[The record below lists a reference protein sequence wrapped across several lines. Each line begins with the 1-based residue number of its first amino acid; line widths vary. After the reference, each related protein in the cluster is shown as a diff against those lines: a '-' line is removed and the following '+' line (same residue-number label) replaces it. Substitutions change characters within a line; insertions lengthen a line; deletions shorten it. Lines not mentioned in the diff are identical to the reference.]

1 VVLIA
6 KRAHP
11 TRLHDEVAL
20 TQRLPDPPDRKR
32 PENMPVSND
41 QHVPLDRLVLG
52 LPNHRPMVLS
62 ADLAYQPVDALDNIL
77 RRLAPGTAVFPDI
90 PRPEAPLCPSFPD
103 LRGRDALVLAV
114 VPLPDVGR
122 DGDLGVGARGGG
134 LRMLDLPRVG
144 VLAAEVEELE
154 GPLGAFPRR
163 DISGPTLKCQL
174 LPVFSPRRHY
184 GRCGEEDA
192 LTCAQAASARSTGRH
207 RPAHDQSLEH
217 ASRHSE

>member
-1 VVLIA
+1 M
-6 KRAHP
+6 
-11 TRLHDEVAL
+11 T
-20 TQRLPDPPDRKR
+20 
-32 PENMPVSND
+32 VSND
-41 QHVPLDRLVLG
+41 QHVILDQLALG
-52 LPNHRPMVLS
+52 LPNHRPMPLVANLF
-62 ADLAYQPVDALDNIL
+62 DQPINTVGDVL
-77 RRLAPGTAVFPDI
+77 RRLAPRAALRPDI
-90 PRPEAPLCPSFPD
+90 PRPQPLLFSPLAD
-103 LRGRDALVLAV
+103 LRRCDALVLAV
-114 VPLPDVGR
+114 VPLADVGR
-122 DGDLGVGARGGG
+122 DGDLGIGARGGG

-163 DISGPTLKCQL
+163 DISGPTLNCQL